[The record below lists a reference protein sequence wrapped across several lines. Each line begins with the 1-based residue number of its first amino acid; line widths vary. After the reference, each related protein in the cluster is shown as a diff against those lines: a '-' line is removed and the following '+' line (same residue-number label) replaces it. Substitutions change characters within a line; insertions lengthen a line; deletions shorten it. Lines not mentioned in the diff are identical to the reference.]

1 MSKEFGARLRMLRG
15 AEPLPSF
22 AELLEVSRST
32 LIRYESGE
40 RLPDLGVI
48 YTVLE
53 VHPNVSAQWLLYGDS
68 GSGGIPVELPPD
80 ERALLENY
88 RRCTKTSQRML
99 VQTSAMFET
108 SDGEKSGAGVANKKT
123 K

>member
-1 MSKEFGARLRMLRG
+1 MSKKFGDRLRLIRG
-15 AEPLPSF
+15 SEPLETY
-22 AELLEVSRST
+22 AKALEVSRST

-40 RLPDLGVI
+40 RLPDIGVI

-53 VHPNVSAQWLLYGDS
+53 EHPNVSAQWLLYGDET
-68 GSGGIPVELPPD
+68 SGGIPVELPPD

-88 RRCTKTSQRML
+88 RRCTKVSQRML
-99 VQTSAMFET
+99 LQTSAMFET
-108 SDGEKSGAGVANKKT
+108 TDGQKSGAGVSNKKA

>member
-1 MSKEFGARLRMLRG
+1 MSRNFGERLRMIRG
-15 AEPLPSF
+15 AETLESF
-22 AELLEVSRST
+22 AGLLEVSRST

-40 RLPDLGVI
+40 RLPDIGVI
-48 YTVLE
+48 YSVLE
-53 VHPNVSAQWLLYGDS
+53 EHPNVSAQWLLYGDS
-68 GSGGIPVELPPD
+68 SSGGIPVELPPD

-108 SDGEKSGAGVANKKT
+108 SDGERTGAGVTNKKRG
-123 K
+123 